1 MIFRAVM
8 FIVALSLAICGP
20 ALAQGSASPRPA
32 DARLAKGVNLS
43 HWFAQSLEGYDEP
56 RLSSFVTEVDAQL
69 LRRAGFTHV
78 RVPVAMDRAFA
89 AGPDG
94 KAFVATLAKKISM
107 LNDAGL
113 VVVVDI
119 HASVDEKRALLDPAM
134 QKAFVEGWRSLAGTL
149 ARLKP
154 DLVIFELLN
163 EPYPLVGAQWWP
175 LQNRAIQAI
184 RTVASRNTVI
194 VNPGDW
200 SGIDDYTSEFPAV
213 RDSNII
219 YTAHVYQPL
228 LFTHQGADW
237 VWEVAA
243 QVAGVEWP
251 LDPAVASEVA
261 SQAGSTEEAV
271 KQLTYQISERQFE
284 SGWLSNLF
292 DKLTQW
298 QQQHGGVPVYIGE
311 FGVYRPL
318 APTSARLRWHKE
330 TREAFESH
338 GWGWAV
344 WDYAGGFGI
353 VQSDS
358 EPPHRIL
365 DRSMLDAL
373 GLPAPVKTGERN

>member
-1 MIFRAVM
+1 
-8 FIVALSLAICGP
+8 
-20 ALAQGSASPRPA
+20 
-32 DARLAKGVNLS
+32 
-43 HWFAQSLEGYDEP
+43 
-56 RLSSFVTEVDAQL
+56 
-69 LRRAGFTHV
+69 
-78 RVPVAMDRAFA
+78 
-89 AGPDG
+89 
-94 KAFVATLAKKISM
+94 M

-119 HASVDEKRALLDPAM
+119 HASVDEKRALLDPAR

-184 RTVASRNTVI
+184 RTVASRNTLM

-200 SGIDDYTSEFPAV
+200 SGIDDYTSEFAAV
-213 RDSNII
+213 RDSNVI

-251 LDPAVASEVA
+251 LDPAVAAEVA
-261 SQAGSTEEAV
+261 AQAGSTEEAV

-284 SGWLSNLF
+284 AGWLSNLF
-292 DKLTQW
+292 DKLTRW

-330 TREAFESH
+330 TREAFEAH

-358 EPPHRIL
+358 EPAHRIL
-365 DRSMLDAL
+365 DRSMLEAL